1 MKTGIMVALRRGVV
15 LASVFTPFLVVL
27 NVLLTHRVGV
37 YLEASISD
45 DLSWIWLMLV
55 GAMMLGIYFLT
66 AYVAFYAFEHETE
79 PQGSATLMHPIEKP

>member
-1 MKTGIMVALRRGVV
+1 MKTGIMAALRWGVV

-37 YLEASISD
+37 YLEASTRD

-55 GAMMLGIYFLT
+55 AAMMLGIYFLT
-66 AYVAFYAFEHETE
+66 AYVVFHAFEHETE
-79 PQGSATLMHPIEKP
+79 PQDSAALVHPIEKP